1 MCFAKCRGDGCV
13 HVFVK
18 LSQARDSESHAFA
31 GLAKKLRFTYCANH
45 AALVAALVGKSA
57 PFASTLLQTLDFS
70 PDCSAPVATVAKSAL
85 AHSCMASA
93 RAQATSLTSALAS
106 ASARVAD
113 KASGPGMQADASSA
127 KAWLRLM
134 LPKRID
140 SV

>member
-1 MCFAKCRGDGCV
+1 MFRELQGNRCV

-18 LSQARDSESHAFA
+18 LSQARDSESHACA

-85 AHSCMASA
+85 AHSCMVSA
-93 RAQATSLTSALAS
+93 RSQAASLTSSLAS

-113 KASGPGMQADASSA
+113 KASGLGMQGDASCA